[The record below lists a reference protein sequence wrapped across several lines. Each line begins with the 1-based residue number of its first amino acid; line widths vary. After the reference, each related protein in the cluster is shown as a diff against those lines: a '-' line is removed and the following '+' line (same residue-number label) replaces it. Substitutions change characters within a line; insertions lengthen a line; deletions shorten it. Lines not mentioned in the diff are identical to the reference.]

1 MALLETGRVVNI
13 AYNFNGK
20 PRVGSGLMVGG
31 SVVLTADHVAKGS
44 GHEVLGLE
52 GTFPAKVLI
61 RSGSATVDIALLSVD
76 GAVGFPPLTF
86 GRVDRQNL
94 DVLHDCM
101 AVGFP
106 RFKAVSGGRI
116 AVHTYGSIPT
126 AEGLRAVTGKGLV
139 PGYLAFKVDNTPRD
153 WPPILPGDLETS
165 QWAGMSG
172 SGVLS
177 ATNDVI
183 GVIRHHNPSEG
194 PGSLALTPIDA
205 IETLPAA
212 TREVFWSHLGLNGLQ
227 DFKLVPRQEAKP
239 DLSRAFTPLFRSRRT
254 EGFVG
259 RREEIAA
266 LSAFAHGPG
275 GVLAITGRPGFG
287 KTSLLAEFAQQLG
300 ARAAF
305 HFFTSRYDPYW
316 LDEVFFLRNVLQQL
330 SADPT
335 ADDYPNLD
343 RLSLQSMLHQRL
355 GEATHSN
362 GTPDVLI
369 LDGIDEIQGWSIANY
384 VAGASPKHLHV
395 IVSIRDTGQEWRSKY
410 RLQGPDV
417 KELRLDGFGEESVV
431 ELFSAT
437 GPHTAALIQKPGA
450 LAAVMKAAAIG
461 PVDANTN
468 RAATNA
474 DPLYI
479 GLLAKE
485 ALEKEFDVADLEQ
498 QPEGLAAYL
507 DVWWQELLDVA
518 GERPA
523 LLLFATLAAAHGPL
537 ARSDLEALVPEAFAD
552 PTGMLRD
559 HFDRNILP
567 KIRRLI
573 MGNDA
578 VGYTLAHPR
587 FGQHLSTKFTEDVL
601 QSVQERLLEYSR
613 NWSDNASGYALT
625 HLPVHTAKVRPNE
638 LAALYQDAHYLA
650 KAIGTL
656 GVDRVIG
663 TLRRVQSEAQLSRED
678 EKTLHRSRMVLE
690 HEAHN
695 LRGEADGAAGTSE
708 AYAAGQLALQAL
720 VMNDRELYES
730 ARTYLALIVPNG
742 IYPAWTTNTSS
753 DALLRT
759 LSGHTS
765 VVERATI
772 TSGGSR
778 VFTLSLDGSAKL
790 WDIQT
795 GALLQ
800 TLQDSDSPISAG
812 AITSDGD
819 IAVTA
824 NGQEESAKVW
834 DVESGNLLFVLEGHT
849 EEVTDVA
856 IAPNKTFAVTT
867 SRDGA
872 YVWDLTSGKRGHFLN
887 GHENWLTS
895 VAISPDGQKALT
907 TSWDSTACLWDLAD
921 GKLLFRLEGH
931 RAGVSKG
938 LFSSDSKR
946 ALTISKDSTAR
957 LWDLETLGLL
967 HELSGHESELTAAVF
982 VPDRDE
988 AATAGQDGTIRVW
1001 NLSTGQA
1008 TAVLQDHGEWVN
1020 DVVPFGRKGNIA
1032 SVRRDGTIAVWDI
1045 AAAEMIKSWKG
1056 HPGPVKSIAISELG
1070 DLAVTAG
1077 DDGSARVWDL
1087 AAAINAPAPHGHQE
1101 AVTSLTYH
1109 SEKEE
1114 LMSASRDATVMVWD
1128 SGSGDRRLVLDDGG
1142 GPVTALAL
1150 APGTGVLATGS
1161 EDRSGRLWDLTGGGL
1176 MSRLTGHKAGVTA
1189 VAASEPSARVVTGA
1203 QDGSVLVW
1211 DLEEGLR
1218 VLELV
1223 GHTKRIASIRVTTDG
1238 AQAVSTSW
1246 DGTARVWN
1254 LETGACTNVLEAH
1267 PGPVTDAALAKDG
1280 RLVTIGHDDK
1290 PRVWNLADGS
1300 LLGCLEG
1307 HTGPLSTLALS
1318 LDGASALTGGWDGSI
1333 CLWDLE
1339 ARASRLVIAPTESGK
1354 IVAIA
1359 FLADGEHCL
1368 SVNVS
1373 GLVALRALP
1382 TGELVQKLQLPSQ
1395 PTAAIIC
1402 GQESNLVAAG
1412 ENSGAVTVFGFTAT
1426 LEHSMK

>member
-13 AYNFNGK
+13 TYQFNGQ
-20 PRVGSGLMVGG
+20 PRVGSGLLVGG

-52 GTFPAKVLI
+52 GNFPAKVLV

-76 GAVGFPPLTF
+76 GAVNAPLLTF
-86 GRVDRQNL
+86 GRIDRQNL

-139 PGYLAFKVDNTPRD
+139 PGYLALKVDSMPRD
-153 WPPILPGDLETS
+153 WPPITPGDVETS

-172 SGVLS
+172 SAVLS

-183 GVIRHHNPSEG
+183 GVVRHHNPSEG
-194 PGSLALTPIDA
+194 PGSLALTPVEA
-205 IETLPAA
+205 IETLPKA
-212 TREVFWSHLGLNGLQ
+212 TREVFWSHLGLNGPE
-227 DFKLVPRQEAKP
+227 DFMLLPRKEAKP
-239 DLSRAFTPLFRSRRT
+239 DLSRAFTPLFRSRRSD
-254 EGFVG
+254 GFVG
-259 RREEIAA
+259 RRQELAA
-266 LSAFAHGPG
+266 LSAFANGPG
-275 GVLAITGRPGFG
+275 GVLAMTGRPGFG
-287 KTSLLAEFAQQLG
+287 KTSLLAEFAQQMG

-305 HFFTSRYDPYW
+305 HFFTSKYDPYW

-330 SADPT
+330 SPDPF
-335 ADDYPNLD
+335 ADDYPHLD
-343 RLSLQSMLHQRL
+343 RLALQSMLHQRL
-355 GEATHSN
+355 SEASHSN
-362 GTPDVLI
+362 GIPDVLI

-384 VAGASPKHLHV
+384 VAGASPMHLHL

-417 KELRLDGFGEESVV
+417 KELRLDGFGEKSVV

-437 GPHTAALIQKPGA
+437 GPHTQALIQKPGA
-450 LAAVMKAAAIG
+450 LAAIMKAAAIG
-461 PVDANTN
+461 PMGASTN
-468 RAATNA
+468 RVAANA

-587 FGQHLSTKFTEDVL
+587 FGQHLSTKFTADVL
-601 QSVQERLLEYSR
+601 QSVQERLLEHSR
-613 NWSDNASGYALT
+613 SWSANASGYALT
-625 HLPVHTAKVRPNE
+625 HLPVHTAEVRPNE
-638 LAALYQDAHYLA
+638 LAALYQDAHYLV
-650 KAIGTL
+650 KAISTL

-663 TLRRVQSEAQLSRED
+663 TLRRVQSEAQLSHED
-678 EKTLHRSRMVLE
+678 EESLHRSRMVLE

-695 LRGEADGAAGTSE
+695 LRAEADGAAGASE

-730 ARTYLALIVPNG
+730 ARTYLALSVPHG

-759 LSGHTS
+759 LSGHAS

-772 TSGGSR
+772 TAGGSK

-790 WDIQT
+790 WDIHT
-795 GALLQ
+795 GALIQ

-812 AITSDGD
+812 AITSDGV

-856 IAPNKTFAVTT
+856 IAPDNAFAITT

-872 YVWDLTSGKRGHFLN
+872 YLWDLTTGQRGQFLN
-887 GHENWLTS
+887 GHGNWLTS

-907 TSWDSTACLWDLAD
+907 TSWDSTACLWDVAD

-931 RAGVSKG
+931 KAGVSKG

-957 LWDLETLGLL
+957 LWDLESLQLL
-967 HELSGHESELTAAVF
+967 HELSGHESELTTAVF

-988 AATAGQDGTIRVW
+988 AVTAGQDGSIRVW

-1008 TAVLQDHGEWVN
+1008 TAVLQDQGEWVT
-1020 DVVPFGRKGNIA
+1020 DVVPFGTEGSIA
-1032 SVRRDGTIAVWDI
+1032 SARRDGTIAVWDTATAQI
-1045 AAAEMIKSWKG
+1045 IKSWRG
-1056 HPGPVKSIAISELG
+1056 HPGPVKSIAVSQSG

-1087 AAAINAPAPHGHQE
+1087 AAAITAPAPKGHQE
-1101 AVTSLTYH
+1101 AVTSLTYY
-1109 SEKEE
+1109 SQREE
-1114 LMSASRDATVMVWD
+1114 LMSASRDASVMVWD
-1128 SGSGDRRLVLDDGG
+1128 SESGNRRHVMDDGG
-1142 GPVTALAL
+1142 GPVTSLAL
-1150 APGTGVLATGS
+1150 VPAAGVLATGS
-1161 EDRSGRLWDLTGGGL
+1161 EDRSGRLWDLTDGGL
-1176 MSRLTGHKAGVTA
+1176 LNRLSGHKTGVTA

-1203 QDGSVLVW
+1203 QDGSMLVW
-1211 DLEEGLR
+1211 DVEHGTL
-1218 VLELV
+1218 VSELV
-1223 GHTKRIASIRVTTDG
+1223 GHTKRIAGIRLTDDG
-1238 AQAVSTSW
+1238 DRAVSTSW
-1246 DGTARVWN
+1246 DGTARIWN

-1290 PRVWNLADGS
+1290 PRVWSLDDGS

-1318 LDGASALTGGWDGSI
+1318 MDGASALTGGWDGSI

-1339 ARASRLVIAPTESGK
+1339 ARTSRLVIAPAEAGK
-1354 IVAIA
+1354 VVAVA
-1359 FLADGEHCL
+1359 FLTDGQHCL

-1373 GLVALRALP
+1373 GLVALRTLS
-1382 TGELVQKLQLPSQ
+1382 TGELVQRLQLPSQ

-1402 GQESNLVAAG
+1402 GQKGNLVAAG
-1412 ENSGAVTVFGFTAT
+1412 ESSGAVTVFGFTSA
-1426 LEHSMK
+1426 LAHSAG

>member
-13 AYNFNGK
+13 TYQFHGQ

-52 GTFPAKVLI
+52 GTYPASVLV
-61 RSGSATVDIALLSVD
+61 RSGSATVDIALLSLD
-76 GAVGFPPLTF
+76 GAPDLPFLTF
-86 GRVDRQNL
+86 GRVERQNL
-94 DVLHDCM
+94 EVLHDCT

-116 AVHTYGSIPT
+116 AVHAYGSIPT
-126 AEGLRAVTGKGLV
+126 AEGLRAVPGQGLV
-139 PGYLAFKVDNTPRD
+139 PGYLALKVENTPRD
-153 WPPILPGDLETS
+153 WPPIAPGDLETS

-172 SGVLS
+172 SAVLS
-177 ATNDVI
+177 ATNDLI
-183 GVIRHHNPSEG
+183 GVVRHHNPSEG
-194 PGSLALTPIDA
+194 PGSLALTPIEA
-205 IETLPAA
+205 IDTLPEA
-212 TREVFWSHLGLNGLQ
+212 TREVFWRHLGLNGPEDL
-227 DFKLVPRQEAKP
+227 KLLPRKEAKP
-239 DLSRAFTPLFRSRRT
+239 DLSRAFTPLFRSRRSD
-254 EGFVG
+254 GFVG
-259 RREEIAA
+259 RRQEIAA
-266 LSAFAHGPG
+266 LSAFADGPG
-275 GVLAITGRPGFG
+275 GVLAVTGRPGFG
-287 KTSLLAEFAQQLG
+287 KTSLLAEFAQQMG

-330 SADPT
+330 SPDPL
-335 ADDYPNLD
+335 ADDYPHLD

-355 GEATHSN
+355 SEATRSN

-417 KELRLDGFGEESVV
+417 KELRLDGFGEKSVV

-437 GPHTAALIQKPGA
+437 GPHTAALIQRPGA
-450 LAAVMKAAAIG
+450 LAAVMRAAAIG
-461 PVDANTN
+461 PLDATTN
-468 RAATNA
+468 GAATHA

-587 FGQHLSTKFTEDVL
+587 FGQHLSTKFTADVL

-613 NWSDNASGYALT
+613 NWSRNASGYALT
-625 HLPVHTAKVRPNE
+625 HLPVHTAEVRPNE

-663 TLRRVQSEAQLSRED
+663 TLRRVQSEAQLSHED
-678 EKTLHRSRMVLE
+678 GKSLHRSRMVLE

-695 LRGEADGAAGTSE
+695 FRAEADGAAGTSE

-772 TSGGSR
+772 TGGGSR

-790 WDIQT
+790 WDIHT
-795 GALLQ
+795 GSLIQ

-812 AITSDGD
+812 AITPDGD

-872 YVWDLTSGKRGHFLN
+872 YVWDLASGKRGHFLN

-907 TSWDSTACLWDLAD
+907 TSWDSTACLWNLGD

-931 RAGVSKG
+931 RAGVSRG

-957 LWDLETLGLL
+957 LWDLENLEVL

-982 VPDRDE
+982 VPERDE

-1008 TAVLQDHGEWVN
+1008 TAVLQDHGQWVT
-1020 DVVPFGRKGNIA
+1020 DVVPFGRNGSIA
-1032 SVRRDGTIAVWDI
+1032 SARRDGTIAIWDI
-1045 AAAEMIKSWKG
+1045 ASAQMIKSWKG

-1087 AAAINAPAPHGHQE
+1087 AAAITAPAPHGHQE

-1114 LMSASRDATVMVWD
+1114 LMSASRDATVMVWE

-1142 GPVTALAL
+1142 GPITALAL
-1150 APGTGVLATGS
+1150 APGAGVLATGS

-1176 MSRLTGHKAGVTA
+1176 LNRLTGHKAGVTA
-1189 VAASEPSARVVTGA
+1189 VAASEPSTRVITGA
-1203 QDGSVLVW
+1203 QDGSMLVW
-1211 DLEEGLR
+1211 DLEEGTR

-1223 GHTKRIASIRVTTDG
+1223 GHTKRIASIRVTKDG

-1246 DGTARVWN
+1246 DGTARIWN

-1267 PGPVTDAALAKDG
+1267 PGPVTDAALAKEG

-1318 LDGASALTGGWDGSI
+1318 PDGASALTGGWDGSI

-1339 ARASRLVIAPTESGK
+1339 ARTSRLVIAPSESGK
-1354 IVAIA
+1354 IVAVA

-1373 GLVALRALP
+1373 GLVALRALA

-1402 GQESNLVAAG
+1402 GQEGNLVAAG
-1412 ENSGAVTVFGFTAT
+1412 ENSGAVTVFGFTSA

>member
-523 LLLFATLAAAHGPL
+523 LLLFATLAAAQGPL

-587 FGQHLSTKFTEDVL
+587 FGQHLSAKFTDDVL
-601 QSVQERLLEYSR
+601 QLVQERLLEHSR
-613 NWSDNASGYALT
+613 NWSGNASGYALT
-625 HLPVHTAKVRPNE
+625 HLPVHTAEVRPNE
-638 LAALYQDAHYLA
+638 LAALYQDAHYLV
-650 KAIGTL
+650 KAISTL

-663 TLRRVQSEAQLSRED
+663 TLRRVQSEAQLSHE
-678 EKTLHRSRMVLE
+678 EEESLHRSRMVLE

-695 LRGEADGAAGTSE
+695 LRAAADGAAGASE
-708 AYAAGQLALQAL
+708 AYSAGQLALQAL

-730 ARTYLALIVPNG
+730 ARTYLAVSVRRG

-753 DALLRT
+753 NALLRT
-759 LSGHTS
+759 LSGHAS
-765 VVERATI
+765 VVERAWI
-772 TSGGSR
+772 TAGGSR

-790 WDIQT
+790 WDIHT
-795 GALLQ
+795 GALIQ

-812 AITSDGD
+812 AITSDGV

-856 IAPNKTFAVTT
+856 IAPNNAFAVTT

-872 YVWDLTSGKRGHFLN
+872 YVWDLTSGQRGHFLN

-895 VAISPDGQKALT
+895 VAISPDGQNALT
-907 TSWDSTACLWDLAD
+907 TSWDSTACFWDLAD

-931 RAGVSKG
+931 KAGVSKG

-957 LWDLETLGLL
+957 LWDLESQELL
-967 HELSGHESELTAAVF
+967 HELSGHQSELTAAAF
-982 VPDRDE
+982 IPDRDE

-1008 TAVLQDHGEWVN
+1008 TAVLQDHGEWVT
-1020 DVVPFGRKGNIA
+1020 DIVPFGRNGSIA
-1032 SVRRDGTIAVWDI
+1032 SARRDGTIAIWDI
-1045 AAAEMIKSWKG
+1045 AAAQMIKSWKG
-1056 HPGPVKSIAISELG
+1056 HPGPVKSIAISETG

-1077 DDGSARVWDL
+1077 DDGSARVWDM
-1087 AAAINAPAPHGHQE
+1087 AAAITAPTPHAHQE
-1101 AVTSLTYH
+1101 AVTALTYH
-1109 SEKEE
+1109 SEKDE
-1114 LMSASRDATVMVWD
+1114 LMSASRDATVMVWG
-1128 SGSGDRRLVLDDGG
+1128 SESGDCRQVLDDGG

-1150 APGTGVLATGS
+1150 VPGAGVLATGS

-1176 MSRLTGHKAGVTA
+1176 LSRLSGHKSGVTA
-1189 VAASEPSARVVTGA
+1189 VAASDASARVITGA
-1203 QDGSVLVW
+1203 QDGSMLIW
-1211 DLEEGLR
+1211 DLVQGTQ
-1218 VLELV
+1218 VSELV
-1223 GHTKRIASIRVTTDG
+1223 GHSKRIASIRVTSDG
-1238 AQAVSTSW
+1238 DRAISTSW
-1246 DGTARVWN
+1246 DGTARIWN
-1254 LETGACTNVLEAH
+1254 LETGTCSNVLEAH
-1267 PGPVTDAALAKDG
+1267 PGPVTDAAIAKDG

-1307 HTGPLSTLALS
+1307 HTGPLSALALS

-1339 ARASRLVIAPTESGK
+1339 ARTSRLVISPAESGK
-1354 IVAIA
+1354 IVAVA
-1359 FLADGEHCL
+1359 FLTDGQHCL
-1368 SVNVS
+1368 SVNAS
-1373 GLVALRALP
+1373 GSVALMTLS
-1382 TGELVQKLQLPSQ
+1382 TGELVQKLQLSSQ

-1402 GQESNLVAAG
+1402 GQESSLVATG
-1412 ENSGAVTVFGFTAT
+1412 ENSGAVTVFGFASA